1 MPATEEE
8 LQKIVAITWLTLII
22 LTVAYYTRRPLP
34 AHEPDPPPRSKI
46 EARVDKLESEML
58 ELQRHVVECHT
69 EMLRAFTTISEPD
82 SPTTCEHAALLHRID
97 ALDEEAKQLEASLPP
112 S

>member
-1 MPATEEE
+1 
-8 LQKIVAITWLTLII
+8 
-22 LTVAYYTRRPLP
+22 
-34 AHEPDPPPRSKI
+34 
-46 EARVDKLESEML
+46 ML

-82 SPTTCEHAALLHRID
+82 SPTTCEHAALLHGID

>member
-8 LQKIVAITWLTLII
+8 LQKIIAVAWLTVIMLI
-22 LTVAYYTRRPLP
+22 VAYYTHRPLP

-58 ELQRHVVECHT
+58 ELQRHVVECHS

-112 S
+112 L

>member
-1 MPATEEE
+1 
-8 LQKIVAITWLTLII
+8 
-22 LTVAYYTRRPLP
+22 
-34 AHEPDPPPRSKI
+34 
-46 EARVDKLESEML
+46 VDKLESEML
-58 ELQRHVVECHT
+58 ELQRHVVECHS
-69 EMLRAFTTISEPD
+69 EMLRAFTVSDQD